1 MRCGKIVCIG
11 QNYRA
16 HIKELKSEVPSEPVI
31 FLKPS
36 SALIKSGEE
45 IIIPSDLGRIDYEG
59 ELAVII
65 GRRARNVS
73 KKEALSFV
81 GSVAVFNDV
90 TARDVQSIA
99 RKAGLPWSLAKG
111 MDTFAPLSESTPISE
126 VGDLQDLK
134 VLTKLN
140 GVQKQNGR
148 TADMIFP
155 VQKLIEYIS
164 RYMALEPGDIIA
176 TGTPEGVGAIKD
188 GDVVEISIPGVGELR
203 NPVRLGTK

>member
-36 SALIKSGEE
+36 SALIRSGEE
-45 IIIPSDLGRIDYEG
+45 IIMPPDLGRIDYEG
-59 ELAVII
+59 ELAVVI

-73 KKEALSFV
+73 KKEALGFV

-111 MDTFAPLSESTPISE
+111 MDTFAPLSELSPISE

-140 GVQKQNGR
+140 GVLKQNGR

-155 VQKLIEYIS
+155 VEELIEYIS

-203 NPVRLGTK
+203 NQVRIGIR

>member
-45 IIIPSDLGRIDYEG
+45 IIVPPDLGRIDYEG

-65 GRRARNVS
+65 GKRARNVS
-73 KKEALSFV
+73 KKDALSFV

-111 MDTFAPLSESTPISE
+111 MDTFAPLSEWSPISE

-140 GVQKQNGR
+140 GVLKQNGR

-155 VQKLIEYIS
+155 VKELIEYIS

-176 TGTPEGVGAIKD
+176 TGTPEGVGPIND

-203 NPVRLGTK
+203 NPVRLKKS

>member
-36 SALIKSGEE
+36 SALIRSGEE
-45 IIIPSDLGRIDYEG
+45 VIIPPDLGRIDYEG

-111 MDTFAPLSESTPISE
+111 MDTFAPLSESTPVSE
-126 VGDLQDLK
+126 AGDLQDLK

-155 VQKLIEYIS
+155 VPELIEYIS

-203 NPVRLGTK
+203 NPVRLGKR

>member
-16 HIKELKSEVPSEPVI
+16 HIKELKSEVPAEPVI

-36 SALIKSGEE
+36 SSLIGNGEE
-45 IIIPSDLGRIDYEG
+45 IIVPADLGRIDYEG

-65 GRRARNVS
+65 GKRARNVS
-73 KKEALSFV
+73 KKDALGHV
-81 GSVAVFNDV
+81 GSVGVFNDV

-111 MDTFAPLSESTPISE
+111 MDTFAPLSETKPISE

-140 GVQKQNGR
+140 GVQRQNGR

-155 VQKLIEYIS
+155 VEELIEYIS
-164 RYMALEPGDIIA
+164 RYMTLEPGDIIA
-176 TGTPEGVGAIKD
+176 TGTPEGVGPLNG
-188 GDVVEISIPGVGELR
+188 GDLVEISIPGVGDLR
-203 NPVRLGTK
+203 NPVRLGTR

>member
-36 SALIKSGEE
+36 SALIRSGEE
-45 IIIPSDLGRIDYEG
+45 IIIPPDLGRIDYEG

-111 MDTFAPLSESTPISE
+111 MDTFAPLSESTPVSE

-155 VQKLIEYIS
+155 VPELIEYIS

-203 NPVRLGTK
+203 NPVRLGKR